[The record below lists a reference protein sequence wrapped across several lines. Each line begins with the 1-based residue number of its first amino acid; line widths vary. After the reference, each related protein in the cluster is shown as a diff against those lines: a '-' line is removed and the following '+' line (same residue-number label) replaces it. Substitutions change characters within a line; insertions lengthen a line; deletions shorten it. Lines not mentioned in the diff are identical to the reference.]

1 MFIEQVT
8 VIDGKNV
15 FDQPVKNY
23 QRTYDRKFETGHRN
37 YYTTSCLLHYIYF
50 QSCYKMIA
58 TDLTKE
64 QALNPD
70 PYAMQ
75 QINFIGNLDRE
86 GNR

>member
-1 MFIEQVT
+1 
-8 VIDGKNV
+8 
-15 FDQPVKNY
+15 
-23 QRTYDRKFETGHRN
+23 
-37 YYTTSCLLHYIYF
+37 
-50 QSCYKMIA
+50 MIA

-86 GNR
+86 GNRQSFPLLKKQHKHF